1 MSKTVY
7 ELTQEGVVRLK
18 DELQDLKDNKR
29 PENLILLKE
38 ARAQGDLSENADY
51 DAARNEQGKIEA
63 RVSKIEYILKHH
75 KIIKQTTGDAV
86 DIGKVVT
93 LRYTADN
100 KERTIQLV
108 GTLEASPAENKI
120 SVVSPLGKI
129 LLGKFKGATV
139 MVKTPTHRDYELEIM
154 DVK

>member
-18 DELQDLKDNKR
+18 DELQELKDIKR
-29 PENLILLKE
+29 PENLALLKE
-38 ARAQGDLSENADY
+38 AREQGDLSENADY

-63 RVSKIEYILKHH
+63 RVAKIEHILKHH
-75 KIIKQTTGDAV
+75 KIIKSSSGDAV
-86 DIGKVVT
+86 DIGKIVT
-93 LRYTADN
+93 LKYLSTN

-129 LLGKFKGATV
+129 LIGKFKGSKVTI
-139 MVKTPTHRDYELEIM
+139 KTPTHRDYELEIM